1 MAKAKAINVKV
12 STVKIIQALEASLA
26 RIKQEYLVQ
35 DSKELEYQASY
46 ENWKKELFQ
55 YALAMVEKA
64 YNIRTNYRSWN
75 TLLNID
81 FDIPLDG
88 KDIKQE
94 PQRDFTVKPDW
105 SYKQEVEEIEN
116 AIRILKMTDEETVS
130 TSTFN
135 SISQYL

>member
-26 RIKQEYLVQ
+26 RIKQEYLAQ
-35 DSKELEYQASY
+35 DAKELAYQASY
-46 ENWKKELFQ
+46 ENWKRELFQ
-55 YALAMVEKA
+55 YALATVEKA

-75 TLLNID
+75 TQLNID
-81 FDIPLDG
+81 FDIPIDS

-94 PQRDFTVKPDW
+94 PQRDFNVKQEW
-105 SYKQEVEEIEN
+105 AYKQEVEEIEN